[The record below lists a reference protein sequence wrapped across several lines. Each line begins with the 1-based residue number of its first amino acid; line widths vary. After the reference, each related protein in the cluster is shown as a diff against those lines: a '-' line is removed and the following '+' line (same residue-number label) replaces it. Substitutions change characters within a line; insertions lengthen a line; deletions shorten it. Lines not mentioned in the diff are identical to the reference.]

1 MHNKY
6 IVKQNDIKDCGICC
20 LESIIKYYNGYIPME
35 TLRLDTKTNNN
46 GTTAYNII
54 KTAKKY
60 GFNAFGQKIENIN
73 NKNIILPAIAHIITE
88 KGLKHFIV
96 IYKITKNNVIVMD
109 PSKGYKKIKKEDFI
123 KQWTNIILILKPY
136 KRIPLY
142 KIKNNLFLLFLEIS
156 KKEYKLITK
165 VLIINIIITFLSIL
179 LSYYLKITIS
189 SIETSYINSIIFI
202 TIIFFILNILKIFYT
217 YIKNDLSIYLNK
229 NINLKIIPDF
239 LNYIINLPLDVIK
252 SRTTGEILTRIE
264 ELNNIKNLFS
274 EILITILLDI
284 FLIITSSIFLYNI
297 SKELFFILCIISLL
311 LIIVGIISCPILN
324 NKINDNIELETEFNA
339 KLSESIDTLESIKN
353 LNITKREE
361 EILEKSFV
369 EYEDNSFKFSKFLN
383 NLNSLN
389 NTIYD
394 IGIFIILSY
403 GLFLI
408 MKNSFSLI
416 LLITFNS
423 LISYLIEPLKEII
436 SLIPKYYHIKLSFI
450 KISEFLNI
458 EKEELSNNNG
468 FSNGDIRYNSI
479 SYSYD
484 NNKILNNISFSIK
497 MNNHLTIS
505 GKTGSGKSTLFKMLN
520 HNIKDYEGNI
530 YIGDINIK
538 DYSLNTL
545 RSNILYVSQKEKLFN
560 DTILNN
566 IVLSKKISIKELN
579 KVLKI
584 TKVDEIIEKKSL
596 RLNSYLYDNGSNLSG
611 GERQRII
618 LARSIIYNPKI
629 LILDESLSEVDKDT
643 EKEII
648 NNIDKYLPN
657 TTIIYI
663 SHNNTS
669 YFKNKIEMDKLI

>member
-468 FSNGDIRYNSI
+468 FFNGDIRYSNI

-484 NNKILNNISFSIK
+484 NNKILKNISFSIE

-566 IVLSKKISIKELN
+566 IVLSKKIPIKKIN

-648 NNIDKYLPN
+648 TNIDKYLPN